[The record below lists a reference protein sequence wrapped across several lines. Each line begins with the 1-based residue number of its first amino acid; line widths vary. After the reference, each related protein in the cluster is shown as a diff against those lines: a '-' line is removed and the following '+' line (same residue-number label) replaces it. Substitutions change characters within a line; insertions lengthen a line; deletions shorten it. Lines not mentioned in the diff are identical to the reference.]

1 MMNCITNDLIQRYID
16 AEVNSDECVK
26 VKTHIVNCELCRN
39 KLLTQE
45 KLAIDFKETLNLL
58 TKNTI
63 EIPPMAIPVQLN
75 RRRSVLRMRLA
86 YALAAACVLI
96 SFVMIFPKHEKINQD
111 EIRML
116 QAIDEEFDAN
126 LPVSEQKMVI
136 NVVDPTGK
144 ITEFYLD

>member
-1 MMNCITNDLIQRYID
+1 MNCIANDLIQRYID
-16 AEVNSDECVK
+16 NEANSDECVK
-26 VKTHIVNCELCRN
+26 VRAHVASCEFCRN
-39 KLLTQE
+39 KLQTQ
-45 KLAIDFKETLNLL
+45 KSLSIDLKNALNLL

-63 EIPPMAIPVQLN
+63 EIPPMPMPVQVN

-96 SFVMIFPKHEKINQD
+96 CFVMIFPKHEKINQD